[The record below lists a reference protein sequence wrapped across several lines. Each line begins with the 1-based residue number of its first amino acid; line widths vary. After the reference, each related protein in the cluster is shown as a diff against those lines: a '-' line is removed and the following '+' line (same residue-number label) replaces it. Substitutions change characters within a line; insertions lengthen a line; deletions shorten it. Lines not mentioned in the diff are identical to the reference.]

1 MKTNPKIILLL
12 LALSQFLVVLDS
24 AIVNVALPAIKEA
37 LHFDTASLQW
47 VITAYILTFGGF
59 LMLGGRMADLFGRR
73 KILVYGIVGF
83 TVLSLLI
90 GLAPNSTSLIV
101 LRALQGLAGAFMS
114 PAALS
119 ILLTTFKEGEER
131 NKALSVWSVVA
142 SGGAAAGVFLGG
154 LITETL
160 GWQWNFFVNVPIG
173 IIAAWGVLKYVPE
186 HIKEASDK
194 KLDLPG
200 AALVTLGLMA
210 LVYGLTQAPEAGW
223 GSWHTIAPLIASVG
237 LLAAFVWNESRA
249 PHPLVP
255 LSIFKIRN
263 VVGGNLVMLPIV
275 AGGLGSFFFCS
286 LYVQNVLGYSPIMS
300 GLAFL
305 PIPIIIGLVS
315 TRAPRL
321 LGKFGFKKMLLAG
334 TTFVGL
340 GMLNMGFLTESSSYF
355 VNLLP
360 GFVLLGV
367 GMGLSFVAVT
377 VAATAGVPG
386 QQAGLASGLINTSNQ
401 VGAALGIAVLAVIA
415 AGVTTS
421 ALAAGNISETA
432 AALLGYKYS
441 FFTAAGLL
449 AIALL
454 VTIFV
459 IREPKNGAKLANDA
473 PISTH

>member
-73 KILVYGIVGF
+73 KILVYGIIGF

-415 AGVTTS
+415 AGVTTN

>member
-1 MKTNPKIILLL
+1 MKTNPKMILLL

-24 AIVNVALPAIKEA
+24 AIVNVALPAIKDA

-59 LMLGGRMADLFGRR
+59 LLLGGRMADLFGRR
-73 KILVYGIVGF
+73 KMLVSGIIGF
-83 TVLSLLI
+83 TLLSLLI
-90 GLAPNSTSLIV
+90 GLAPNSTTLIV
-101 LRALQGLAGAFMS
+101 LRALQGLAAAFMS

-119 ILLTTFKEGEER
+119 ILLTTFKEGPER

-154 LITETL
+154 LITQTL

-173 IIAAWGVLKYVPE
+173 IITVLGVIKYVPE
-186 HIKEASDK
+186 HIKEAADK
-194 KLDLPG
+194 HLDLPG
-200 AALVTLGLMA
+200 AALVTTGLMA

-223 GSWHTIAPLIASVG
+223 GSWHTILPLAASAA
-237 LLAAFVWNESRA
+237 LLAAFIWNESRVA
-249 PHPLVP
+249 HPLMP

-263 VVGGNLVMLPIV
+263 VVGGNLVMLPII

-286 LYVQNVLGYSPIMS
+286 LYVQNVLGYEPIMT

-305 PIPIIIGLVS
+305 PIPVVIGLVS
-315 TRAPRL
+315 THAPRL

-340 GMLNMGFLTESSSYF
+340 GMLSMALMNEHSSYL
-355 VNLLP
+355 VNILP
-360 GFVLLGV
+360 GFLVLGV

-377 VAATAGVPG
+377 VAATSGVPA
-386 QQAGLASGLINTSNQ
+386 QQSGLVSGLINTTNQ
-401 VGAALGIAVLAVIA
+401 IGAALGIAVLAVIA
-415 AGVTTS
+415 AATTS
-421 ALAAGNISETA
+421 GALANGTPDIAANLLGYQYAFFTS
-432 AALLGYKYS
+432 AALLV
-441 FFTAAGLL
+441 A
-449 AIALL
+449 ALL

-459 IREPKNGAKLANDA
+459 IREPKSDTKTQPDA
-473 PISTH
+473 PIATH